1 MPRRTVLGHC
11 RRFGLRGCTV
21 VGRAACGQWAT
32 GTAVQAGRE
41 LGHGGFGPVAFDLF
55 FYFLNIFK
63 SMQIQKFV

>member
-1 MPRRTVLGHC
+1 
-11 RRFGLRGCTV
+11 
-21 VGRAACGQWAT
+21 VGRTACGQWAT